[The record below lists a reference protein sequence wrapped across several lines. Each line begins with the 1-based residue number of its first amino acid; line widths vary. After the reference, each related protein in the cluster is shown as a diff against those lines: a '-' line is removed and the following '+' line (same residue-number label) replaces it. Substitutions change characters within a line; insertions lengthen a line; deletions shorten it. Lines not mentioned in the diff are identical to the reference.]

1 MNKIYILGGNGY
13 IGSSLFEYLND
24 NGLDAYACVRSYK
37 AKLLLG
43 SKSNYTKKIG
53 VYDYNKISK
62 DLNEE
67 STVINCSFGLNNSY
81 EESRLYYKNLIK
93 LLSQNKKI
101 KRFIHLSTI
110 AVYSKSKM
118 FGFFNNYYISEKL
131 FHEQQI
137 KKYFGGNY
145 VILRIGH
152 TYGPDSNHTTFLN
165 DINKKIDIEKFRD
178 TDLIHNFLC
187 IDLLKK
193 TIFNILEKLINLS
206 GVYNLVDYPQK
217 TFYQLLAEHRIKK
230 KEAENFQYFNYSIE
244 KKKLSILFTLNKNFS
259 SIYKFLP
266 SRIEKALRKIKNL
279 KRFKNIISNYNSRNT
294 LYLPQDY
301 TNIKKIDI
309 SNILKI

>member
-37 AKLLLG
+37 AKLLLQ
-43 SKSNYTKKIG
+43 SKSNYTKKIR

-67 STVINCSFGLNNSY
+67 SIVVNCSFGLNNSY
-81 EESRLYYKNLIK
+81 KESRLYYRNLIK
-93 LLSQNKKI
+93 LLSQSKKI

-110 AVYSKSKM
+110 AIYSKSKM
-118 FGFFNNYYISEKL
+118 FGFLNNYYVSEKL

-137 KKYFGGNY
+137 KKYFRGNF

-165 DINKKIDIEKFRD
+165 DINEKIDIEKFRD

-187 IDLLKK
+187 LDLLKK

-206 GVYNLVDYPQK
+206 GIYNLVDYPQK
-217 TFYQLLAEHRIKK
+217 TFYQLLVEHRIKK
-230 KEAENFQYFNYSIE
+230 NEEENFQYFNYSIE
-244 KKKLSILFTLNKNFS
+244 KKKFSLLFTLNENFS
-259 SIYKFLP
+259 GIYKFLP
-266 SRIEKALRKIKNL
+266 TKIEKTLRKIKNL

-294 LYLPQDY
+294 LYLQDY
-301 TNIKKIDI
+301 TDIKKIDI